1 MTYRKILLGL
11 LLSLGTMLYAL
22 PQVFYAKESKLTTGK
37 WVKMKVGYTGV
48 FKLTYDDILKAGF
61 SNPDKVKVYGYGG
74 EMLPETFSTDKK
86 DDLPQVSIYKEL
98 GGNGVFD
105 KGDYILFVGK
115 GPVKITYNESGNKYA
130 HQVNPYSFY
139 GYYFLSDIEEEPR
152 YISSE
157 EAKPSSF
164 AQTLT
169 SYDDIILHE
178 KDLVNIS
185 STGREFFG
193 EDFSYTTD
201 QDFKFTIPGILNK
214 SSSVTVD
221 FIAKS
226 NNGRTLKVGV
236 NGKTAGSLY
245 IQANNSTY
253 DKAEQATGTYS
264 FDADNSGNYTVSL
277 SLNVKNT
284 TNAYLNYIRI
294 QTERELKPY
303 NNAVFFRSKQFK
315 NTLVN
320 FAVKEASSDMQVWN
334 VTDATQPVQLKGEY
348 ASGNLTF
355 NTLIRPTNEYLLVNP
370 KADFERPVIEGRT
383 DNQNLHGLSFADY
396 IIITDPEF
404 MTEAKELAALHT
416 KKDGVIALV
425 TTPQLI
431 YNEFSSGTPDIS
443 AYRWFLKMFYD
454 RAEHANEKPKNVLL
468 FGDGIYDNR
477 GILSTTVASKANRI
491 LTYQSENSVSE
502 TASTVTDD
510 FIVML
515 DDNEGKNLG
524 VDDIDAGIGRIPA
537 RTKYEAQ
544 TAVKKIT
551 AYMENTDRSSWKND
565 VLFVADDGDSNLHM
579 RDADLLAQYIE
590 KNHKEFNVEKVYLDA
605 FKRYSTTSGATYPE
619 AKKKMYDIL
628 KQGVLMVNLV
638 GHGNSSSW
646 TGEDMINLTDI
657 KNMYFKRVPLWVT
670 ATCDF
675 SRFDDNTTSAGEQI
689 LFHPEGGGI
698 ALFSTSRVVYSSPNF
713 RLNSF
718 FCKKIFGKQSDGTR
732 FTLGEVMKESKR
744 AMKFESENPAI
755 GDGNKLKF
763 FLFGDPAM
771 KLAYPEY
778 KMRITKINGK
788 YLNEAECDTLKA
800 LSHVQIEGEVLDHNG
815 ETATWFNGNSE
826 LTIYD
831 AAEKI
836 TSLDNDNDGTPFIFY
851 DRSKVIFKCKDKVNE
866 GTFKMNFVLSKDISY
881 KEELARISLY
891 ASDVNANEAQGFHD
905 KLIINGT
912 SDDVVYE
919 ENGPAIKVLYLN
931 TPFFKPGSVVNESP
945 MLYAEIEDETGL
957 NISQAAIGHE
967 MQVIIDNDP
976 NRTYIVNNFFSPL
989 SGDSKKGVIRFPV
1002 PDLID
1007 GTHTLKLRVWDVFNN
1022 SSTASTS
1029 FDVKQSSKPEIYS
1042 VYYRAYTP
1050 TNLPTIG
1057 AGNIDFFIKHD
1068 RPENK
1073 LNIEIKVYDLAG
1085 KLVWNT
1091 IKLGLSEQQTSFP
1104 VPWNLTDNNG
1114 STVRPGHYLY
1124 QVIVSTPNSKHAS
1137 EAKKMVI
1144 VSQ

>member
-1 MTYRKILLGL
+1 
-11 LLSLGTMLYAL
+11 MLYAL
-22 PQVFYAKESKLTTGK
+22 PRNFYAKESKLASGK
-37 WVKMKVGYTGV
+37 WVKIKVGYTGV
-48 FKLTYDDILKAGF
+48 FKLTYEDLIKAGF
-61 SNPDKVKVYGYGG
+61 SKPDDVKVYGYGG
-74 EMLPETFSTDKK
+74 EILPETFSINKK
-86 DDLPQVSIYKEL
+86 DDLPQVGIYKDL
-98 GGNGVFD
+98 GGNGIFD

-115 GPVKITYNESGNKYA
+115 GPVKINYNESGNKYT

-139 GYYFLSDIEEEPR
+139 GYYFLSDRTDEPKYIET
-152 YISSE
+152 S

-169 SYDDIILHE
+169 TYDDIIVHE

-185 STGREFFG
+185 ATGREFFG
-193 EDFSYTTD
+193 EDFGYTTD
-201 QDFKFTIPGILNK
+201 QDFKFSIPGI
-214 SSSVTVD
+214 SRSGSVTVD

-226 NNGRTLKVGV
+226 NNGRTLKVAV
-236 NGKTAGSLY
+236 NSKTTGSLY
-245 IQANNSTY
+245 IPANNGTY
-253 DKAEQATGTYS
+253 DKAEQANGTYN
-264 FDADNSGNYTVSL
+264 FDADNSGSYTVSL
-277 SLNVKNT
+277 SLNAANT
-284 TNAYLNYIRI
+284 QNARLNYIRI
-294 QTERELKPY
+294 AAERELKPY
-303 NNAVFFRSKQFK
+303 SNAVFFRSRKFK
-315 NTLVN
+315 GTLVN
-320 FAVKEASSDMQVWN
+320 FSAKDVSSDMQVWN
-334 VTDATQPVQLKGEY
+334 ITDATQPVSLQGDY
-348 ASGNLTF
+348 ASGNLSFSTS
-355 NTLIRPTNEYLLVNP
+355 ISPANEYLLVNP
-370 KADFERPVIEGRT
+370 KADFERPVIEGPVG
-383 DNQNLHGLSFADY
+383 NQNLHGLGFADY

-404 MTEAKELAALHT
+404 MAEAKELADLHV

-425 TTPQLI
+425 TTPDII

-468 FGDGIYDNR
+468 FGDGIFDNR
-477 GILSTTVASKANRI
+477 GILSSTVASKANRI

-502 TASTVTDD
+502 ISSTVTDD

-537 RTKYEAQ
+537 RSKYEAQ
-544 TAVKKIT
+544 TVVKKVISYT
-551 AYMENTDRSSWKND
+551 ENKDRASWKND

-590 KNHKEFNVEKVYLDA
+590 NSHKEFNVEKVYLDA
-605 FKRYSTTSGATYPE
+605 FKRYSSTSGATYPD

-675 SRFDDNTTSAGEQI
+675 GRFDDNTTSAGEQI

-718 FCKKIFGKQSDGTR
+718 FCKNIFEKREDGTR
-732 FTLGEVMKESKR
+732 YTLGEVMKESKR
-744 AMKFESENPAI
+744 AMKFESENPNI

-763 FLFGDPAM
+763 FLFGDPGM

-788 YLNEAECDTLKA
+788 HIDDMECDTLKA
-800 LSHVQIEGEVLDHNG
+800 LSQVLIEGEVLDHNG
-815 ETATWFNGNSE
+815 EPASWFNGNSE

-836 TSLDNDNDGTPFIFY
+836 TTLDNDKDGTPFVFY
-851 DRSKVIFKCKDKVNE
+851 DRSKVIFKCKDKVTE
-866 GTFKMNFVLSKDISY
+866 GNFKMNFVLSKDISY
-881 KEELARISLY
+881 KDDLARISLY

-905 KLIINGT
+905 RLVINGT
-912 SDDVVYE
+912 SDDIAYE
-919 ENGPAIKVLYLN
+919 ENGPAIKVMYLN
-931 TPFFKPGSVVNESP
+931 TPFFKPGGIVNESP
-945 MLYAEIEDETGL
+945 MLYAEVEDETGL

-976 NRTYIVNNFFSPL
+976 NRTYTVNNFFMPI
-989 SGDSKKGVIRFPV
+989 SGDSKKGIIRFPV
-1002 PDLID
+1002 PDLAD
-1007 GTHTLKLRVWDVFNN
+1007 GAHTLKLRVWDVFNN

-1029 FDVKQSSKPEIYS
+1029 FEVKQSSKPEIYS
-1042 VYYRAYTP
+1042 IYYRAYTP

-1057 AGNIDFFIKHD
+1057 AGDIDFFIKHD

-1073 LNIEIKVYDLAG
+1073 LNIEIRVYDLAG

-1091 IKLGLSEQQTSFP
+1091 YKLGLSEQQTSFP
-1104 VPWNLTDNNG
+1104 VSWNLKDNSG
-1114 STVRPGHYLY
+1114 LTVRPGHYLY

>member
-1 MTYRKILLGL
+1 MTYRKIVICL
-11 LLSLGTMLYAL
+11 LLSIGTLLYAL
-22 PQVFYAKESKLTTGK
+22 PRNFYATESKLASGK
-37 WVKMKVGYTGV
+37 WVKIKVGYTGV
-48 FKLTYDDILKAGF
+48 FKLSYEDILKAGF
-61 SNPDKVKVYGYGG
+61 PNPDKVKVYGYGG
-74 EMLPETFSTDKK
+74 EMLPETFSKEKK
-86 DDLPQVSIYKEL
+86 DDLPQVGIYKDL
-98 GGNGVFD
+98 GGNGIFD

-115 GPVKITYNESGNKYA
+115 GPVKINYTESGNKYT
-130 HQVNPYSFY
+130 HQVNPYSFQ
-139 GYYFLSDIEEEPR
+139 GYYFLSDIDEEPK
-152 YISSE
+152 YIQSS

-169 SYDDIILHE
+169 SYDDIIVHE

-193 EDFSYTTD
+193 EDFGYTTN
-201 QDFKFTIPGILNK
+201 QDFKFSIPGIIRTGA
-214 SSSVTVD
+214 VTVD

-226 NNGRTLKVGV
+226 SNGRTLKVAV
-236 NGKTAGSLY
+236 NSKTTGSLY
-245 IQANNSTY
+245 IPVNTGTY
-253 DKAEQATGTYS
+253 DKAEQANGTYS
-264 FDADNSGNYTVSL
+264 FDADNSGSYTVSL
-277 SLNVKNT
+277 SLNAANT
-284 TNAYLNYIRI
+284 QNARLNYIRI
-294 QTERELKPY
+294 SAERELKPY
-303 NNAVFFRSKQFK
+303 SNAVFFRNRNF
-315 NTLVN
+315 NGTLVN
-320 FAVKEASSDMQVWN
+320 YTAKETGSDIQVWN
-334 VTDATQPVQLKGEY
+334 ITDATQPVSLLGEH
-348 ASGNLTF
+348 ASGNFTF
-355 NTLIRPTNEYLLVNP
+355 STLNSPTNEYLLINP
-370 KADFERPVIEGRT
+370 KADFERPAIEGQIG
-383 DNQNLHGLSFADY
+383 NQNLHGLGFADY

-404 MTEAKELAALHT
+404 MSEARELADLHV
-416 KKDGVIALV
+416 KRDGVIALV

-454 RAEHANEKPKNVLL
+454 RAEHENEKPKNVLL
-468 FGDGIYDNR
+468 FGDGIFDNR
-477 GILSTTVASKANRI
+477 GILSSTIASKANRI

-502 TASTVTDD
+502 IASTVTDD

-537 RTKYEAQ
+537 RSKYEAQ
-544 TAVKKIT
+544 TVVKKIIT
-551 AYMENTDRSSWKND
+551 YTDNKDRSSWKND

-590 KNHKEFNVEKVYLDA
+590 NNHKEFNVEKVYLDA
-605 FKRYSTTSGATYPE
+605 FKRQSSTSGATYPE

-628 KQGVLMVNLV
+628 KQGVLMVDLV

-675 SRFDDNTTSAGEQI
+675 GRFDDNTTSAGEQI

-718 FCKKIFGKQSDGTR
+718 FCKNIFGKRQDGTR
-732 FTLGEVMKESKR
+732 YTLGEVMKESKR
-744 AMKFESENPAI
+744 AMKFESENPNI
-755 GDGNKLKF
+755 GDANKLKF
-763 FLFGDPAM
+763 FLFGDPGM

-788 YLNEAECDTLKA
+788 HVDDLECDTLKA
-800 LSHVQIEGEVLDHNG
+800 LSQVLIEGEILDHNG
-815 ETATWFNGNSE
+815 EPATWFNGNSE

-836 TSLDNDNDGTPFIFY
+836 TSLDNDNDGNPFVFY
-851 DRSKVIFKCKDKVNE
+851 DRSKVIFKCKDKVTE
-866 GTFKMNFVLSKDISY
+866 GNFKMNFVLSKDISY
-881 KEELARISLY
+881 RDDLARISLY

-905 KLIINGT
+905 RLVINGT
-912 SDDVVYE
+912 SDDIAYE

-931 TPFFKPGSVVNESP
+931 TPFFKPGSIVNESP

-976 NRTYIVNNFFSPL
+976 SLTYVVNNFFTPI
-989 SGDSKKGVIRFPV
+989 SGDAKKGIIRFPV
-1002 PDLID
+1002 PDLTD
-1007 GTHTLKLRVWDVFNN
+1007 GAHTLKLRVWDVFNN
-1022 SSTASTS
+1022 SSSASTS
-1029 FDVKQSSKPEIYS
+1029 FEVKQASKPEIYS
-1042 VYYRAYTP
+1042 IYYRAYTP

-1057 AGNIDFFIKHD
+1057 AGDIDFFIKHD

-1073 LNIEIKVYDLAG
+1073 LNIEIRVYDLAG
-1085 KLVWNT
+1085 KLIWNT
-1091 IKLGLSEQQTSFP
+1091 YKLGLSEQQTSFP
-1104 VPWNLTDNNG
+1104 VSWNLRDNSG
-1114 STVRPGHYLY
+1114 LTVRPGHYLY